1 MAKFATTIKAIDP
14 ISGQICDFSGPVIE
28 AKTWSAAQKYC
39 DENGLGYCK
48 ISGIIEDEP
57 VLSGEDMAEIAPAL
71 Q

>member
-28 AKTWSAAQKYC
+28 AKTWSEAETYC
-39 DENGLGYCK
+39 QENGLGYCK
-48 ISGIIEDEP
+48 VTAIIRESP